1 MAEIAKH
8 IFFAGHVQGV
18 GFRFTAQSV
27 AKRYEL
33 TGFVRNNHDGK
44 VEMLIQ
50 GRRQDIEDCLSDL
63 QETFAINDFESEQ
76 VEPDPSYIDFRIK
89 F

>member
-8 IFFAGHVQGV
+8 IFFVGSVQGV

-33 TGFVRNNHDGK
+33 TGFVRNNRDGR

-50 GRRQDIEDCLSDL
+50 GQSEDIEDCLRDL
-63 QETFAINDFESEQ
+63 RETFAVSDFESEDIA
-76 VEPDPSYIDFRIK
+76 PDPSYIDFRIK

>member
-1 MAEIAKH
+1 MAETAKH
-8 IFFAGHVQGV
+8 IFVAGSVQGV

-27 AKRYEL
+27 AKRYDL

-44 VEMLIQ
+44 VELLIQ
-50 GRRQDIEDCLSDL
+50 GQPEDIEDCLRDL
-63 QETFAINDFESEQ
+63 QETFAISDFESENIA
-76 VEPDPSYIDFRIK
+76 PDPSYIDFRIK

>member
-1 MAEIAKH
+1 MAETAKH
-8 IFFAGHVQGV
+8 IFVAGSVQGV

-33 TGFVRNNHDGK
+33 TGFVRNNPDGK

-50 GRRQDIEDCLSDL
+50 GQPEDIEDCLRDL
-63 QETFAINDFESEQ
+63 QETFAISDFESESI
-76 VEPDPSYIDFRIK
+76 VPDPSYIDFRIK